1 MRASVCLCMPVYAP
15 PSPCL
20 FAYVCALCVCLCVHA
35 LYDCVHV
42 LCMCS
47 ACLNAYV
54 CTMCLHAC
62 LLELGIG
69 TKLLSGMTAEVM
81 NISKQLCWDIGKMAA
96 VCMAAWD

>member
-1 MRASVCLCMPVYAP
+1 
-15 PSPCL
+15 
-20 FAYVCALCVCLCVHA
+20 
-35 LYDCVHV
+35 
-42 LCMCS
+42 
-47 ACLNAYV
+47 
-54 CTMCLHAC
+54 MCLHAC